1 MVRIRLYCDEISSM
15 GRTRMTMAEIEDLE
29 VRSRWD
35 RIFDDEFVMIL
46 MVFRGLMVCDD
57 MK

>member
-1 MVRIRLYCDEISSM
+1 MKMV
-15 GRTRMTMAEIEDLE
+15 GIEDLE
-29 VRSRWD
+29 ARSRWD
-35 RIFDDEFVMIL
+35 SRFDDEFVMIL